1 MPTHAQPFGVA
12 FAAFDADHPHLRM
25 VHPQPRTR
33 FNSPRLIR
41 MLSALGGSACGVG
54 ADESVFFA
62 ERISHWIALTAA
74 IGLSHSLAAGARAPA
89 PAGKVDLAAALQKLQ
104 APFARQ
110 RESLMSAATGAG
122 TLGRGR
128 LRLPGVPTGAFDVK
142 DVDFTPYRLFYLAQ
156 QRDMEANVGVLRTAA
171 RDVLAG
177 LPTAA
182 RALREIDAALQ
193 VAIAERERALLAA
206 IPRLLE
212 CRFETLRD
220 AASASETDDNATWM
234 QPGGWLATFRSELL
248 ALLEAELELRLQPVI
263 GLMET
268 LEHEIAATGA
278 HATHDGHA
286 Q

>member
-1 MPTHAQPFGVA
+1 
-12 FAAFDADHPHLRM
+12 L
-25 VHPQPRTR
+25 
-33 FNSPRLIR
+33 
-41 MLSALGGSACGVG
+41 
-54 ADESVFFA
+54 
-62 ERISHWIALTAA
+62 
-74 IGLSHSLAAGARAPA
+74 
-89 PAGKVDLAAALQKLQ
+89 
-104 APFARQ
+104 
-110 RESLMSAATGAG
+110 
-122 TLGRGR
+122 
-128 LRLPGVPTGAFDVK
+128 
-142 DVDFTPYRLFYLAQ
+142 DFTPYRHFYLAQ

-206 IPRLLE
+206 IPRMLE
-212 CRFETLRD
+212 RRFETLRD
-220 AASASETDDNATWM
+220 AASASATGDNATWM
-234 QPGGWLATFRSELL
+234 QPGGWLATFRRELL

-278 HATHDGHA
+278 HATHHGHA